1 MIETPEKAGWR
12 NEELSSVCS
21 TTRKESLVIEDNKP
35 DCIEKLREL
44 TKDEPRMEVLALKTK
59 YPQGVSVSLFTLQQG
74 AQLIPQCFRQ
84 TQDVL

>member
-1 MIETPEKAGWR
+1 MKIILRLFDNAKGIFG
-12 NEELSSVCS
+12 V
-21 TTRKESLVIEDNKP
+21 EDNKP

-59 YPQGVSVSLFTLQQG
+59 ILRVVSVSLFTLQQG
-74 AQLIPQCFRQ
+74 VQLIPQCFRQ